1 MSADLPDVAPT
12 ILKLLGLPIPS
23 HVEGRPLSC
32 LADLPTTRH
41 DPGTSGLAGP
51 HRPQFEYT
59 PEEQAIIEQ
68 RLADL
73 GYLE

>member
-1 MSADLPDVAPT
+1 MNAVSGTPLVDPNEMSRRDSAEVFP
-12 ILKLLGLPIPS
+12 PS
-23 HVEGRPLSC
+23 
-32 LADLPTTRH
+32 
-41 DPGTSGLAGP
+41 P

-59 PEEQAIIEQ
+59 ADEQAIIEQ

>member
-1 MSADLPDVAPT
+1 MIPATFDYEVADSAAHALS
-12 ILKLLGLPIPS
+12 LLA
-23 HVEGRPLSC
+23 E
-32 LADLPTTRH
+32 LPTMRQ
-41 DPGTSGLAGP
+41 DPPANPVAGP

>member
-1 MSADLPDVAPT
+1 MQATIVDV
-12 ILKLLGLPIPS
+12 
-23 HVEGRPLSC
+23 
-32 LADLPTTRH
+32 LPTTRQ
-41 DPGTSGLAGP
+41 DPAGPAVAGP
-51 HRPQFEYT
+51 HRPQFDYT

>member
-1 MSADLPDVAPT
+1 MKFFGLPPHATMEGTPLEVMGLAPT
-12 ILKLLGLPIPS
+12 TVVREDAPGSPI
-23 HVEGRPLSC
+23 V
-32 LADLPTTRH
+32 
-41 DPGTSGLAGP
+41 GP
-51 HRPQFEYT
+51 HRPQPPQFDYT